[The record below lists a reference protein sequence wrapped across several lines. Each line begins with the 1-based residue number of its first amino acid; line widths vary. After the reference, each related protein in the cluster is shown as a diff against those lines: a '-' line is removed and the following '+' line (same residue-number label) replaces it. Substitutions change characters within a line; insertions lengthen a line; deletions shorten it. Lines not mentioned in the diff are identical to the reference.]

1 MEAGQPE
8 FVYRRHAGAEVGAMS
23 GTNVLYV
30 KLKEKASVR
39 ERTIRLGQVAEL
51 WCARPADQGRWQR
64 LVLAQ
69 VPPEG
74 KHRYVFS
81 ALEVLKKIQAE
92 DPQVSVT
99 FVGVSDTVVDC
110 RKKPEKHTWL
120 LHLKTAAV
128 CVVTFIGAAF
138 AIMTFNHDVDVGSIF
153 RTLYELATGEASD
166 GQTVLEWTYSLG
178 LFLGIVIFFNH
189 VSKLKV
195 TDDPTPLEVQMRK
208 YEQDVTTTVIQNSD
222 RQEDG
227 VDRS

>member
-1 MEAGQPE
+1 
-8 FVYRRHAGAEVGAMS
+8 MS
-23 GTNVLYV
+23 GTNELYV
-30 KLKEKASVR
+30 KLKEKASAR

-51 WCARPADQGRWQR
+51 WCSRPAEKQRWQR

-69 VPPEG
+69 VPPGG

-81 ALEVLKKIQAE
+81 ALEVLAKIQAE
-92 DPQVSVT
+92 DPKVSVT
-99 FVGVSDTVVDC
+99 FLGASDTVVDY

-128 CVVTFIGAAF
+128 CAVTFVGAAF
-138 AIMTFNHDVDVGSIF
+138 AIMTFNSDVDVSSIF
-153 RTLYELATGEASD
+153 RNLYQLATGEASD
-166 GQTVLEWTYSLG
+166 GRTVLEWTYSLG

-189 VSKLKV
+189 VSKLQV

-208 YEQDVTTTVIQNSD
+208 YEQDVTTAIIQNED

-227 VDRS
+227 VDVS